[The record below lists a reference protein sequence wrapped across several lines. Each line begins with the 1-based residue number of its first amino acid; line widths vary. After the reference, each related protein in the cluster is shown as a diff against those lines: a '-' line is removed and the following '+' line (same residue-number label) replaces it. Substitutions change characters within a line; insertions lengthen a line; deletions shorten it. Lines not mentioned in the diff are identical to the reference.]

1 MSNTLAKHSDDKNL
15 LCYCYSCPADG
26 TLNCDKGFR
35 LEFDSLCKQIVYF
48 LITFNC
54 LFPLDYKYIG
64 YSC

>member
-1 MSNTLAKHSDDKNL
+1 MIKIFCVTVTFALIRGL
-15 LCYCYSCPADG
+15 YGPADG

>member
-1 MSNTLAKHSDDKNL
+1 MIKIFCVTVTLAL
-15 LCYCYSCPADG
+15 IRGLYVPADG